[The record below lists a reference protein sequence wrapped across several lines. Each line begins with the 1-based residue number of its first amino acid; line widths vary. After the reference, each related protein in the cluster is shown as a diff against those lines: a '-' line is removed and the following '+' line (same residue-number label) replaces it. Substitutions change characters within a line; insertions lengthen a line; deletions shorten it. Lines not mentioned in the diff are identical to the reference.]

1 MSQTR
6 ARLRQIPG
14 LDGLRGLAVAAVVI
28 YHFFGDALPGGY
40 LGVDMFFVLSGFLIT
55 SLLLREYD
63 TTGTVNLKDFW
74 VRRLR
79 RIMPTAI
86 VVLVVCTAI
95 VGVIGGDFAVNIRT
109 QFLGSLFFVS
119 NWTQIATSASYFAD
133 SEVEVFAHYWSLAVE
148 EQFYLLW
155 PVALFALLAVWG
167 ARKRLHIALASLL
180 AAVASAIAMAVVYS
194 PDADPTRVYY
204 GTDTHAF
211 GLLIGAVLAMLLTT
225 SKVDPTRD
233 SWPVLELTRARFV
246 ASLIGLVATAIYVVQ
261 LFVMA
266 DDGNFPYWGGLFITS
281 LAGAGMIYAV
291 VYEVA
296 PLRWIFEFPL
306 MRYLGQRSF
315 SIYLWHWPVIM
326 IIRELT
332 PEETLDGHAV
342 WWGLLAVAMSLA
354 LSELSYRWIENPFR
368 RKGYGTVFSVIW
380 AHRPRKASA
389 SNMTTPKES
398 VAWIAGLVLTVGSVS
413 GTAYAVVNSSDKTQ
427 LEQDLEALAEQ
438 NRQQRQEM
446 QEQAGDTETGDA
458 VTDDAETGDAETGDA
473 ETGDAETGDAETD
486 DAETDDAKNTDT
498 EKNDSEKSSND
509 SSSTGTSSER
519 EKSKDKPNKKDVSDR
534 SMPAGDEI
542 TAIGDSV
549 MLASLM
555 ALNEEY
561 PGIYVDAAVS
571 RAWGAG
577 VQVASS
583 LASQGLLRDTVVLGF
598 GTNSEAHPGEIAS
611 MMEIMGDDRTV
622 VMVLPYGD
630 RYWMPRA
637 REQIIEAA
645 KTYDNVYIAD
655 WCTHAMHTPGAL
667 REDGIHPD
675 PIGATEYVT
684 AIKYAMQQYVNGD
697 KNTDTLC

>member
-1 MSQTR
+1 MSKTR
-6 ARLRQIPG
+6 ARLRQVAG
-14 LDGLRGLAVAAVVI
+14 LDGLRGLAVAAVVV
-28 YHFFGDALPGGY
+28 YHFFGDVLPGGY

-63 TTGTVNLKDFW
+63 TSGTLNLKDFW

-79 RIMPTAI
+79 RIMPTAV
-86 VVLVVCTAI
+86 VVLVICTAI
-95 VGVIGGDFAVNIRT
+95 VGIIGGDFAVNIRT

-155 PVALFALLAVWG
+155 PLGLFSLLAVWG

-180 AAVASAIAMAVVYS
+180 AAVASAIAMAVIYDPTS
-194 PDADPTRVYY
+194 DPTRVYY

-211 GLLIGAVLAMLLTT
+211 GLLIGAVLAMLMTT
-225 SKVDPTRD
+225 SKPDPTRD
-233 SWPVLELTRARFV
+233 SWPVLEITRARFL
-246 ASLIGLVATAIYVVQ
+246 AALIGMAATAVYVLQ
-261 LFVMA
+261 LLFMA

-291 VYEVA
+291 VYEVR

-326 IIRELT
+326 IIRELA
-332 PEETLDGHAV
+332 PEEVVENHAV
-342 WWGLLAVAMSLA
+342 WLGVLA
-354 LSELSYRWIENPFR
+354 LAISLGLSEMSYRWIENPFR
-368 RKGYGTVFSVIW
+368 RKGYGKVFTTIW
-380 AHRPRKASA
+380 AHRPRKSA
-389 SNMTTPKES
+389 SVGAAATW
-398 VAWIAGLVLTVGSVS
+398 VVGFVLAVGSVG
-413 GTAYAVVNSSDKTQ
+413 GTAYAVVNSSAKTN
-427 LEQDLEALAEQ
+427 LEQDLDALAEQ
-438 NRQQRQEM
+438 NRQQRQQM
-446 QEQAGDTETGDA
+446 QEQAHSDESADDGDA
-458 VTDDAETGDAETGDA
+458 KTKDTDV
-473 ETGDAETGDAETD
+473 
-486 DAETDDAKNTDT
+486 
-498 EKNDSEKSSND
+498 
-509 SSSTGTSSER
+509 
-519 EKSKDKPNKKDVSDR
+519 KDR
-534 SMPAGDEI
+534 TMPTGDEI

-549 MLASLM
+549 MLASYA
-555 ALNEEY
+555 ALDEEF
-561 PGIYVDAAVS
+561 PGIYVDADVS
-571 RAWGAG
+571 RAWGVG
-577 VQVASS
+577 IQVASS

-598 GTNSEAHPGEIAS
+598 GTNSAALPGEIDS
-611 MMEIMGDDRTV
+611 MMDVLGEERTV

-630 RYWMPRA
+630 RSWMPHA

-645 KTYDNVYIAD
+645 QTHDNVYISD

-684 AIKYAMQQYVNGD
+684 AIKYALQQYVNGD

>member
-1 MSQTR
+1 MSKTR
-6 ARLRQIPG
+6 ARLRQVAG
-14 LDGLRGLAVAAVVI
+14 LDGLRGLAVAAVVV
-28 YHFFGDALPGGY
+28 YHFFGDVLPGGY

-155 PVALFALLAVWG
+155 PLALFALLAVWG

-194 PDADPTRVYY
+194 PDTDPTRVYY

-225 SKVDPTRD
+225 SKADPTRD

-246 ASLIGLVATAIYVVQ
+246 ASLIGLGAAAIYVVQ

-326 IIRELT
+326 IIRELA

-342 WWGLLAVAMSLA
+342 WWGLLAVAVSLG

-368 RKGYGTVFSVIW
+368 RKGYGTVFAVIW

-389 SNMTTPKES
+389 SAPASPKAP

-427 LEQDLEALAEQ
+427 LEQDLDALAEH

-446 QEQAGDTETGDA
+446 QKQA
-458 VTDDAETGDAETGDA
+458 GDAETGDA
-473 ETGDAETGDAETD
+473 
-486 DAETDDAKNTDT
+486 KKIDT
-498 EKNDSEKSSND
+498 EKSDGEKSSND
-509 SSSTGTSSER
+509 SSSTGSSSDR
-519 EKSKDKPNKKDVSDR
+519 EKSKDKPNKEDVSDR

-561 PGIYVDAAVS
+561 PGIYVDADVS
-571 RAWGAG
+571 RAWGVG
-577 VQVASS
+577 IQVASS

-611 MMEIMGDDRTV
+611 MMEIMGEDRTV

-630 RYWMPRA
+630 RSWMPRA

-684 AIKYAMQQYVNGD
+684 AITYAMQQYVNGD

>member
-1 MSQTR
+1 MSKTR
-6 ARLRQIPG
+6 ARLRQVAG
-14 LDGLRGLAVAAVVI
+14 LDGLRGLAVAAVVV
-28 YHFFGDALPGGY
+28 YHFFGDVLPGGY

-63 TTGTVNLKDFW
+63 TTGTLDLKDFW
-74 VRRLR
+74 IRRLR
-79 RIMPTAI
+79 RIMPTAV

-133 SEVEVFAHYWSLAVE
+133 NEVEVFAHYWSLAVE

-155 PVALFALLAVWG
+155 PLVLFALLAVWG

-194 PDADPTRVYY
+194 PDTDPTRVYY

-225 SKVDPTRD
+225 SKADPTRD
-233 SWPVLELTRARFV
+233 SWPVLELTRARFL
-246 ASLIGLVATAIYVVQ
+246 ASLIGLVAAAIYVVQ

-315 SIYLWHWPVIM
+315 SLYLWHWPVIM
-326 IIRELT
+326 IIRELV

-342 WWGLLAVAMSLA
+342 WWGLLAVAVSLG

-368 RKGYGTVFSVIW
+368 RKGYGRVFTVIW
-380 AHRPRKASA
+380 EHRPRKASV
-389 SNMTTPKES
+389 SSRTSPKAS

-427 LEQDLEALAEQ
+427 LEQDLDALAEH

-446 QEQAGDTETGDA
+446 QEHAGGVDAGDAETADTETGDA
-458 VTDDAETGDAETGDA
+458 
-473 ETGDAETGDAETD
+473 
-486 DAETDDAKNTDT
+486 KKTDT
-498 EKNDSEKSSND
+498 EKSDSEKNSDD
-509 SSSTGTSSER
+509 SSSTGSSSDR
-519 EKSKDKPNKKDVSDR
+519 EKSKDKPNKEDVSDR

-549 MLASLM
+549 MLASLL

-561 PGIYVDAAVS
+561 PGIYVDADVS
-571 RAWGAG
+571 RAWGVG
-577 VQVASS
+577 GQVASS

-630 RYWMPRA
+630 RSWMPRA

-684 AIKYAMQQYVNGD
+684 AITYALQQYVNGD

>member
-1 MSQTR
+1 MSKTR
-6 ARLRQIPG
+6 ARLRQVAG
-14 LDGLRGLAVAAVVI
+14 LDGLRGLAVAAVVV
-28 YHFFGDALPGGY
+28 YHFFGDVLPGGY

-155 PVALFALLAVWG
+155 PLALFALLAAWG

-225 SKVDPTRD
+225 SKADPKRD
-233 SWPVLELTRARFV
+233 SWPVLELTRARFL
-246 ASLIGLVATAIYVVQ
+246 ASLIGLVAAAIYVVQ

-326 IIRELT
+326 IIRELV

-342 WWGLLAVAMSLA
+342 WWGLLAVAVSLG

-368 RKGYGTVFSVIW
+368 RKGYGRVFAVIW
-380 AHRPRKASA
+380 EHRPRKASV
-389 SNMTTPKES
+389 STTTSPKAS

-427 LEQDLEALAEQ
+427 LEQDLDALAEH

-446 QEQAGDTETGDA
+446 QEHAGGVDAGDAETADTETGDA
-458 VTDDAETGDAETGDA
+458 
-473 ETGDAETGDAETD
+473 
-486 DAETDDAKNTDT
+486 KKTDT
-498 EKNDSEKSSND
+498 EKSDSEKNSDD
-509 SSSTGTSSER
+509 SSSTGSSSDR
-519 EKSKDKPNKKDVSDR
+519 EKPKDKPNKEDVSDR

-549 MLASLM
+549 MLASLL

-561 PGIYVDAAVS
+561 PGIYVDADVS
-571 RAWGAG
+571 RAWGVG

-630 RYWMPRA
+630 RSWMPRA

-684 AIKYAMQQYVNGD
+684 AITYALQQYVNGD

>member
-1 MSQTR
+1 MISTAKFLVNWGAALKELTLKACSLSPMSQTR

-167 ARKRLHIALASLL
+167 ARKRLHIALTSLL

-225 SKVDPTRD
+225 SKADPTRD

-368 RKGYGTVFSVIW
+368 RKGYGTVFAVIW

-389 SNMTTPKES
+389 STTTSPEAP

-427 LEQDLEALAEQ
+427 LEQDLDALAEH

-446 QEQAGDTETGDA
+446 QEQADDTETG
-458 VTDDAETGDAETGDA
+458 
-473 ETGDAETGDAETD
+473 

-675 PIGATEYVT
+675 AIGATEYVT
-684 AIKYAMQQYVNGD
+684 AIKYALQQYVNGD

>member
-1 MSQTR
+1 MSKTR
-6 ARLRQIPG
+6 ARLRQVAG
-14 LDGLRGLAVAAVVI
+14 LDGLRGLAVAAVVV
-28 YHFFGDALPGGY
+28 YHFFGDVLPGGY

-155 PVALFALLAVWG
+155 PLVLFALLAVWG

-194 PDADPTRVYY
+194 PDTDPTRVYY

-225 SKVDPTRD
+225 SKADPTRD

-246 ASLIGLVATAIYVVQ
+246 ASLIGLVAAAIYVVQ

-315 SIYLWHWPVIM
+315 SLYLWHWPVIM
-326 IIRELT
+326 IIRELA

-342 WWGLLAVAMSLA
+342 WWGLLAVAVSLG

-368 RKGYGTVFSVIW
+368 RKGYGRVFAVIW
-380 AHRPRKASA
+380 ERRPRKASV
-389 SNMTTPKES
+389 SSRTSPKAS

-427 LEQDLEALAEQ
+427 LEQDLDALAEH

-446 QEQAGDTETGDA
+446 QEHAGGVDAGDAETADTETGDA
-458 VTDDAETGDAETGDA
+458 
-473 ETGDAETGDAETD
+473 
-486 DAETDDAKNTDT
+486 KKTDT
-498 EKNDSEKSSND
+498 EKSDSEKNSDD
-509 SSSTGTSSER
+509 SSSTGSSSDR
-519 EKSKDKPNKKDVSDR
+519 EKSKDKPNKEDVSDR

-549 MLASLM
+549 MLASLL

-561 PGIYVDAAVS
+561 PGIYVDADVS
-571 RAWGAG
+571 RAWGVG

-630 RYWMPRA
+630 RSWMPRA

-684 AIKYAMQQYVNGD
+684 AITYALQQYVNGD

>member
-1 MSQTR
+1 MSKTR
-6 ARLRQIPG
+6 ARLRQVAG
-14 LDGLRGLAVAAVVI
+14 LDGLRGLAVAAVVV
-28 YHFFGDALPGGY
+28 YHFFGDVLPGGY

-74 VRRLR
+74 IRRLR
-79 RIMPTAI
+79 RIMPTAV

-133 SEVEVFAHYWSLAVE
+133 NEVEVFAHYWSLAVE
-148 EQFYLLW
+148 EQFYVLW
-155 PVALFALLAVWG
+155 PLALFALLAVWG

-194 PDADPTRVYY
+194 PDTDPTRVYY

-225 SKVDPTRD
+225 SKADPTRD
-233 SWPVLELTRARFV
+233 SWPVLELARARFL
-246 ASLIGLVATAIYVVQ
+246 AALIGVSATAIYVVQ
-261 LFVMA
+261 LFFMA

-281 LAGAGMIYAV
+281 LAGTGMIYAV

-326 IIRELT
+326 IIRELA

-342 WWGLLAVAMSLA
+342 WWGLLAVAVSLG

-368 RKGYGTVFSVIW
+368 RKGYGTVFAVIW
-380 AHRPRKASA
+380 EHRPRKASA
-389 SNMTTPKES
+389 STTTSPKAP

-427 LEQDLEALAEQ
+427 LEQDLDALAEH

-446 QEQAGDTETGDA
+446 QEQAGG
-458 VTDDAETGDAETGDA
+458 AETGDA
-473 ETGDAETGDAETD
+473 
-486 DAETDDAKNTDT
+486 KKTDT
-498 EKNDSEKSSND
+498 EKSDGEKSSND
-509 SSSTGTSSER
+509 SSSTGSSSDR
-519 EKSKDKPNKKDVSDR
+519 EKTKDKPNKEDVSDR

-555 ALNEEY
+555 ALNKEY
-561 PGIYVDAAVS
+561 PGIYVDADVS
-571 RAWGAG
+571 RAWGVG

-630 RYWMPRA
+630 RSWMPRA

-684 AIKYAMQQYVNGD
+684 AITYALQQYVNGD

>member
-6 ARLRQIPG
+6 ARLRQVPG

-28 YHFFGDALPGGY
+28 YHFFGDVLPGGY

-95 VGVIGGDFAVNIRT
+95 VGVIGGDFAVDIRT

-155 PVALFALLAVWG
+155 PLVLFALLAVWG

-211 GLLIGAVLAMLLTT
+211 GLLVGAVLAMLLTT
-225 SKVDPTRD
+225 SKADPTRD

-296 PLRWIFEFPL
+296 PLRWIFEFRL

-332 PEETLDGHAV
+332 PEETLDSHAV
-342 WWGLLAVAMSLA
+342 WWGLLAVAMSLG
-354 LSELSYRWIENPFR
+354 LSELSYRWIESPFR
-368 RKGYGTVFSVIW
+368 RKGYGTVFAVIW

-389 SNMTTPKES
+389 SNTTSPEAP
-398 VAWIAGLVLTVGSVS
+398 VAWMAGLVLTVGSVG

-427 LEQDLEALAEQ
+427 LEQDLDALAEH

-446 QEQAGDTETGDA
+446 QEQA
-458 VTDDAETGDAETGDA
+458 
-473 ETGDAETGDAETD
+473 GDAETGDAETD

-498 EKNDSEKSSND
+498 EKSDSEKNSDD
-509 SSSTGTSSER
+509 SSSTGSSSDR
-519 EKSKDKPNKKDVSDR
+519 EKSKDKPNKEDVSDR

-549 MLASLM
+549 MLASLL

-561 PGIYVDAAVS
+561 PGIYVDADVS
-571 RAWGAG
+571 RAWGVG

-598 GTNSEAHPGEIAS
+598 GTNSEAHPGDIAS

-630 RYWMPRA
+630 RSWMPRA

-684 AIKYAMQQYVNGD
+684 AITYALQQYVNGD

>member
-6 ARLRQIPG
+6 ARLRQVPG

-63 TTGTVNLKDFW
+63 TTGAVNLKDFW

-86 VVLVVCTAI
+86 VVLVICTAI

-148 EQFYLLW
+148 EQFYVLW
-155 PVALFALLAVWG
+155 PLALFALLAAWG

-180 AAVASAIAMAVVYS
+180 AAVASAVAMAVVYS

-225 SKVDPTRD
+225 SKADPNRD
-233 SWPVLELTRARFV
+233 SWPVLELTRPRFA
-246 ASLIGLVATAIYVVQ
+246 ASLIGLVATAVYVVQ

-296 PLRWIFEFPL
+296 PLRWVFEFPL

-326 IIRELT
+326 IIRELA
-332 PEETLDGHAV
+332 PEETLDGNAV
-342 WWGLLAVAMSLA
+342 WWGLLAVVISLG

-368 RKGYGTVFSVIW
+368 RKGYGTVFAVIW
-380 AHRPRKASA
+380 AHRPRTASA
-389 SNMTTPKES
+389 SSTTSTSPKAP

-427 LEQDLEALAEQ
+427 LEQDLDALAEQ

-446 QEQAGDTETGDA
+446 QEHA
-458 VTDDAETGDAETGDA
+458 GDAETGDA
-473 ETGDAETGDAETD
+473 KTG
-486 DAETDDAKNTDT
+486 DAKNTDAKT
-498 EKNDSEKSSND
+498 TDTDKSDGAKSSND
-509 SSSTGTSSER
+509 SSSAGSSGESG
-519 EKSKDKPNKKDVSDR
+519 KSKDKPNKKDVSDR

-555 ALNEEY
+555 ALTEEF
-561 PGIYVDAAVS
+561 PGIYVDADVS
-571 RAWGAG
+571 RAWGVG

-598 GTNSEAHPGEIAS
+598 GTNSEAHPGEVAS

-630 RYWMPRA
+630 RSWMPRA

-645 KTYDNVYIAD
+645 ETYDNVYIAD

-675 PIGATEYVT
+675 PVGATEYVT
-684 AIKYAMQQYVNGD
+684 AITYALQQYVNGD

>member
-167 ARKRLHIALASLL
+167 ARKRLHIALTSLL

-225 SKVDPTRD
+225 SKADPTRD

-368 RKGYGTVFSVIW
+368 RKGYGTVFAVIW

-389 SNMTTPKES
+389 STTTSPEAP

-427 LEQDLEALAEQ
+427 LEQDLDALAEH

-446 QEQAGDTETGDA
+446 QEQADDTETG
-458 VTDDAETGDAETGDA
+458 
-473 ETGDAETGDAETD
+473 

-675 PIGATEYVT
+675 AIGATEYVT
-684 AIKYAMQQYVNGD
+684 AIKYALQQYVNGD